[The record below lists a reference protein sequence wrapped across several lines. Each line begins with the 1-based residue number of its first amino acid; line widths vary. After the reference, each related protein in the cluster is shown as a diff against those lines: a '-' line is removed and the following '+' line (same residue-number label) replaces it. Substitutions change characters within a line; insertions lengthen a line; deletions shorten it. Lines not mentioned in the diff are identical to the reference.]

1 MTSITRRNALAGA
14 GAAAGVLAIA
24 TPALAS
30 GGDDAELVRLGAEFD
45 RRCTELVPVT
55 REYDH
60 LHAVAHE
67 MWKAKNVPF
76 NEDGYFA
83 VHDET
88 GANAAANRHEA
99 AYESLQVVA
108 TKIRELPASGFAGL
122 AVKVRVVRFENFNDD
137 AFDIPEK
144 DMDWDVRC
152 FHQFVAEIDRLAS

>member
-1 MTSITRRNALAGA
+1 MTSITRRNALTGA
-14 GAAAGVLAIA
+14 GAAAGAMALAG
-24 TPALAS
+24 PALATD
-30 GGDDAELVRLGAEFD
+30 GTDAELVRLGAEFD

-55 REYDH
+55 REYNR
-60 LHAVAHE
+60 LHDVARKKWE
-67 MWKAKNVPF
+67 AKNVPF
-76 NEDGYFA
+76 NEDVYFA

-88 GANAAANRHEA
+88 GANAAALRHEA
-99 AYESLQVVA
+99 AFYSLQAVA